1 MKTRAFLV
9 TLLLSL
15 SMCTPGIGR
24 SQPKEQLG
32 TVNFPNSCSAAVQ
45 ETFQRGV
52 AMLHSFRYGEAEKT
66 FREVLAQDPSCAIA
80 TWGIAAILMSNPLTG
95 VGPSKEWAARAQ
107 AAIDQGRQI
116 GAKSQRERDYIE
128 AVAAY
133 YEDWGNR
140 PERTRQLNR
149 ARAFE
154 ALAAR
159 YPADDEAQ
167 IFYALYLA
175 GTQSLADQS
184 YTAYLT
190 AAAILEKEFAKYP
203 DHPGVAHYLIH
214 SYDAAPIAQKGVPAA
229 RRYASIAPAAPHA
242 LHMPSHIFTR
252 VGAWSDSAA
261 TNERAAIAAKGDKD
275 VDEQLHAMD
284 YMVYAYLQL
293 ARDDVARRVMDEAI
307 QASGLSY
314 NRFAAPYALSAM
326 PARYAIERGEW
337 RQATKLEPVASSY
350 PFATALTH
358 VARGLG
364 AARSGDPAAAEK
376 EMQELTRLR
385 DALKS
390 REERVLGRRGRGEPS
405 RGGGMDRT
413 RAGQAR
419 RSAEPDAQRGG
430 RRGQDRE
437 AHRDAGA
444 HRARARAARGHAAG
458 AEATGRGPEGVRS
471 LPAPRARALPWVLWR
486 RSGGG
491 AERRQGKGDALL
503 HEAGGDGRPGHAAAG
518 DRAGARVPQREPPK
532 LDDKPEKRD
541 LRTRR
546 ASRNRKAGGG

>member
-1 MKTRAFLV
+1 MKTRTFLV
-9 TLLLSL
+9 TLLLSF
-15 SMCTPGIGR
+15 SMCTPDIGR

-52 AMLHSFRYGEAEKT
+52 AMLHSFRYGEGEKT
-66 FREVLAQDPSCAIA
+66 LREVLAQDPSCAIA
-80 TWGIAAILMSNPLTG
+80 TWGIAAMLMSNPLAG
-95 VGPSKEWAARAQ
+95 VGPSKEWAERAQ
-107 AAIDQGRQI
+107 AAIDQGRKI
-116 GAKSQRERDYIE
+116 GAKTPRERDYIE

-175 GTQSLADQS
+175 ATQSLADQS
-184 YTAYLT
+184 YKSYL
-190 AAAILEKEFAKYP
+190 AAADILEKQFAKYP

-214 SYDAAPIAQKGVPAA
+214 SYDAASIAQKGVPAA

-261 TNERAAIAAKGDKD
+261 TNERAAIAAKRDKD

-293 ARDDVARRVMDEAI
+293 ARDDVARRVMDEAA
-307 QASGLSY
+307 QATGLSFM
-314 NRFAAPYALSAM
+314 RFAAPYALSAM

-337 RQATKLEPVASSY
+337 RQATKLDPVPSSY
-350 PFATALTH
+350 PFAAALTH
-358 VARGLG
+358 FARGLG
-364 AARSGDPAAAEK
+364 AARSGDPATAEK
-376 EMQELTRLR
+376 EIQELARLR
-385 DALKS
+385 DALKAAKSEYWAGEVEVS
-390 REERVLGRRGRGEPS
+390 RLGVAAWTALAQGKRDDGLSLMRSAADAEDKNEKHIVTPGRIVPARELLGEMMLELKRPAEALKEFEASQVREPERFRGYYGAAQAAAQSGDKTKAKRYFTKLVE
-405 RGGGMDRT
+405 M
-413 RAGQAR
+413 AGQGTPR
-419 RSAEPDAQRGG
+419 AELVQ
-430 RRGQDRE
+430 
-437 AHRDAGA
+437 
-444 HRARARAARGHAAG
+444 ARAFLSAN
-458 AEATGRGPEGVRS
+458 P
-471 LPAPRARALPWVLWR
+471 
-486 RSGGG
+486 
-491 AERRQGKGDALL
+491 
-503 HEAGGDGRPGHAAAG
+503 
-518 DRAGARVPQREPPK
+518 
-532 LDDKPEKRD
+532 
-541 LRTRR
+541 
-546 ASRNRKAGGG
+546 

>member
-1 MKTRAFLV
+1 MKTRAVLAA
-9 TLLLSL
+9 LLLSL
-15 SMCTPGIGR
+15 SLCTPGIGR

-32 TVNFPNSCSAAVQ
+32 TVNFQNSCSAAVQ
-45 ETFQRGV
+45 ETLTRGV

-66 FREVLAQDPSCAIA
+66 FREVLARDPSCAIA
-80 TWGIAAILMSNPLTG
+80 TWGIAAVLMSNPLTG
-95 VGPSKEWAARAQ
+95 IGPSKEWAERAQ

-149 ARAFE
+149 ARAYE

-175 GTQSLADQS
+175 GTQSLADQK

-190 AAAILEKEFAKYP
+190 AADILEKQFAKHP

-229 RRYASIAPAAPHA
+229 RRYAGIAPAAPHA

-261 TNERAAIAAKGDKD
+261 TNERAAVAAKADKD

-293 ARDDVARRVMDEAI
+293 ARDDVALRVMDEAT
-307 QASGLSY
+307 QASGLSFT
-314 NRFAAPYALSAM
+314 RFAAPYALSAM
-326 PARYAIERGEW
+326 PARYAIERGDW

-350 PFATALTH
+350 PFATALTY

-376 EMQELTRLR
+376 EMQERARLR

-390 REERVLGRRGRGEPS
+390 AKSEYWAGEVEVSRLEVAAWSALAQGKRDEALTLMRSAADAEDKTEKHIVTPGRILPARELLGEMLLELKRPADALKEFEASQAREPERFRGYYGAAQAAAQSGDTAKAKRYFAKLVA
-405 RGGGMDRT
+405 M
-413 RAGQAR
+413 AGQGSPR
-419 RSAEPDAQRGG
+419 PELVQ
-430 RRGQDRE
+430 
-437 AHRDAGA
+437 
-444 HRARARAARGHAAG
+444 ARAYI
-458 AEATGRGPEGVRS
+458 S
-471 LPAPRARALPWVLWR
+471 
-486 RSGGG
+486 
-491 AERRQGKGDALL
+491 
-503 HEAGGDGRPGHAAAG
+503 
-518 DRAGARVPQREPPK
+518 
-532 LDDKPEKRD
+532 
-541 LRTRR
+541 
-546 ASRNRKAGGG
+546 ASP

>member
-1 MKTRAFLV
+1 MKTRAFFV
-9 TLLLSL
+9 TLLLSFSL
-15 SMCTPGIGR
+15 CTPGIGR

-32 TVNFPNSCSAAVQ
+32 TVNFPNSCSAGVQ

-52 AMLHSFRYGEAEKT
+52 AMLHSFRYGEGEKT
-66 FREVLAQDPSCAIA
+66 LREVLAQDPSCAIA

-95 VGPSKEWAARAQ
+95 IGPSKEWAERAQ
-107 AAIDQGRQI
+107 AAIDQGRKI

-133 YEDWGNR
+133 YDDWGTR

-154 ALAAR
+154 TLAAR
-159 YPADDEAQ
+159 YPGDDEAQ

-175 GTQSLADQS
+175 ATQSLADQS
-184 YTAYLT
+184 YTAYLA

-293 ARDDVARRVMDEAI
+293 ARDDVARRVMDEAT
-307 QASGLSY
+307 QATGQSFT
-314 NRFAAPYALSAM
+314 RFAGPYALSAM

-358 VARGLG
+358 FARGLG
-364 AARSGDPAAAEK
+364 AARSGDAATAEK
-376 EMQELTRLR
+376 ESQELARLR
-385 DALKS
+385 DVLKGAKSEYWAGEVEVSRLGVAAWSALAQGKRDDALSLMRSAADAEDKSEKHIVTPGRIVPARELLGEMLLELKRPAEALKEFEAS
-390 REERVLGRRGRGEPS
+390 QVREPERLRGYYGAAQAAAQSGDKAKAKRYFTKLVEMTAQGTPRPELV
-405 RGGGMDRT
+405 
-413 RAGQAR
+413 QAR
-419 RSAEPDAQRGG
+419 AFLSTNP
-430 RRGQDRE
+430 
-437 AHRDAGA
+437 
-444 HRARARAARGHAAG
+444 
-458 AEATGRGPEGVRS
+458 
-471 LPAPRARALPWVLWR
+471 
-486 RSGGG
+486 
-491 AERRQGKGDALL
+491 
-503 HEAGGDGRPGHAAAG
+503 
-518 DRAGARVPQREPPK
+518 
-532 LDDKPEKRD
+532 
-541 LRTRR
+541 
-546 ASRNRKAGGG
+546 